1 MKLPG
6 RRTTGNSKGDD
17 AEHQAANYLRRQGL
31 KILDCNYRTRRG
43 EIDIIADD
51 NGTLV
56 FAEVRLRRDHRFG
69 RGLETVDRRKQQR
82 LIRAA
87 EQYLLTGTGGQQPP
101 CRFDVLDLAPETK
114 SRDIENRNQY
124 RVEWLQDAFRPD

>member
-6 RRTTGNSKGDD
+6 RRTAGNSKGDD
-17 AEHQAANYLRRQGL
+17 AERQAADYLRRQGL
-31 KILDCNYRTRRG
+31 KVLGCNYRTRRG

-56 FAEVRLRRDHRFG
+56 FAEVRLRKDHRFG
-69 RGLETVDRRKQQR
+69 RGLETVDWRKQQR

-87 EQYLLTGTGGQQPP
+87 EQYLLANTKRQQPP
-101 CRFDVLDLAPETK
+101 CRFDVLDLTPETNG
-114 SRDIENRNQY
+114 RDIENRNQY
-124 RVEWLQDAFRPD
+124 RVEWLRDAFRLD